1 MSQIPQANLLPKAF
15 SSLIEA
21 FGKIPGVGARTAERY
36 AYFIW
41 KADPQVAGNLAE
53 KLADLHSSIKLCPKT
68 FALIS
73 EDEDTSPLY
82 YITDRDKSQVLVVE
96 EPLDIVAIE
105 KTGGYTG
112 TYHCLGGAISPIDN
126 VGPEQL
132 KIGELIERIAEDEV
146 REVIVATN
154 ASIEGE
160 STAIYLARLIR
171 EKFPE
176 VKTSRLARGI
186 PIGVDLEYADSL
198 TLSQALK
205 GRTEI

>member
-1 MSQIPQANLLPKAF
+1 MSQNLLPKAF
-15 SSLIEA
+15 QSLIEA

-41 KADPQVAGNLAE
+41 KSDPLVAK
-53 KLADLHSSIKLCPKT
+53 KLADSLAELHDSLKLCPKT

-73 EDEDTSPLY
+73 GDEEACPLY
-82 YITDRDKSQVLVVE
+82 YSTDRDRSQVLVVE
-96 EPLDIVAIE
+96 EPLDIIAVE

-126 VGPEQL
+126 LMPEQL
-132 KIGELIERIAEDEV
+132 RVAELMERIKEDEV
-146 REVIVATN
+146 AEVIIATN

-160 STAIYLARLIR
+160 STAIYLARLIH
-171 EKFPE
+171 EKFPK

-205 GRTEI
+205 GRTDI

>member
-1 MSQIPQANLLPKAF
+1 MAQHLLPKAF
-15 SSLIEA
+15 LGLIEA

-41 KADPQVAGNLAE
+41 KSDPRTAHVLAE
-53 KLADLHSSIKLCPKT
+53 NLSGLHESVKVCPKT

-73 EDEDTSPLY
+73 EGEDESHLY
-82 YITDRDKSQVLVVE
+82 SDSSRDKTQVLVVE
-96 EPLDIVAIE
+96 EPLDIIAME
-105 KTGGYTG
+105 KTGGYNG
-112 TYHCLGGAISPIDN
+112 TYHCLGGVISPIDN
-126 VGPEQL
+126 ISPEQL
-132 KIGELIERIAEDEV
+132 KIGELLQRIQDDEV
-146 REVIVATN
+146 REVIIATN

-160 STAIYLARLIR
+160 STAIYLAKLIR
-171 EKFPE
+171 EKSHE
-176 VKTSRLARGI
+176 AKVSRLARGI

>member
-1 MSQIPQANLLPKAF
+1 MSQVLSPSLLPKAF
-15 SSLIEA
+15 SSLIDA

-41 KADPQVAGNLAE
+41 KADSRIAGS
-53 KLADLHSSIKLCPKT
+53 LADALSGLHDSVKLCPKT

-73 EDEDTSPLY
+73 EDEETSPLY
-82 YITDRDKSQVLVVE
+82 CNADRDKSQVLVVE
-96 EPLDIVAIE
+96 EPLDIVAVE
-105 KTGGYTG
+105 KTGGYSG

-126 VGPEQL
+126 MSPEQL
-132 KIGELIERIAEDEV
+132 KINELLQRIAEDDV
-146 REVIVATN
+146 KEVIIATN

-171 EKFPE
+171 QKLPE

-186 PIGVDLEYADSL
+186 PIGVDLEYTDSL

>member
-1 MSQIPQANLLPKAF
+1 MSQALLPKAF
-15 SSLIEA
+15 SSLIDA

-41 KADPQVAGNLAE
+41 KTDPAVA
-53 KLADLHSSIKLCPKT
+53 KTLADSLETLHGSVKLCPKT

-73 EDEDTSPLY
+73 EEDEVSPLY
-82 YITDRDKSQVLVVE
+82 YITGRDKSQVLVVE
-96 EPLDIVAIE
+96 EPLDIVAVE
-105 KTGGYTG
+105 KTGGYNG

-126 VGPEQL
+126 RGPDQL
-132 KIGELIERIAEDEV
+132 KITELLDRIKEDEV
-146 REVIVATN
+146 TEVIIATN

-160 STAIYLARLIR
+160 STAIYLAKLIR
-171 EKFPE
+171 EDFPD

-186 PIGVDLEYADSL
+186 PIGVDLEYTDSL

>member
-1 MSQIPQANLLPKAF
+1 MSQLLLPKAF
-15 SSLIEA
+15 AELIAA

-41 KADPQVAGNLAE
+41 KTDPIVAGNLAGS
-53 KLADLHSSIKLCPKT
+53 LADLHESIKLCPKT

-73 EDEDTSPLY
+73 EDDDESPLY
-82 YITDRDKSQVLVVE
+82 NATDRDKSQVLVVE
-96 EPLDIVAIE
+96 EPLDIIAIE

-112 TYHCLGGAISPIDN
+112 TYHCLGGAISPID
-126 VGPEQL
+126 GMTPEQL
-132 KIGELIERIAEDEV
+132 KINELLTRIKEDAV
-146 REVIVATN
+146 TEVIIATN

-171 EKFPE
+171 EKSPE

>member
-1 MSQIPQANLLPKAF
+1 MAQVLLPKAF
-15 SSLIEA
+15 LSLIEA

-41 KADPQVAGNLAE
+41 KTDRQVAE
-53 KLADLHSSIKLCPKT
+53 KLAGTLTELHDTVKLCPKT

-73 EDEDTSPLY
+73 EEEDGSHLY
-82 YITDRDKSQVLVVE
+82 HDAGRDKSQVLVVE
-96 EPLDIVAIE
+96 EPLDIIAME
-105 KTGGYTG
+105 KTGGYNG
-112 TYHCLGGAISPIDN
+112 TYHCLGGVISPIDN
-126 VGPEQL
+126 ISPEQL
-132 KIGELIERIAEDEV
+132 KIDELLERIKEDKV
-146 REVIVATN
+146 TEVIVATN

-160 STAIYLARLIR
+160 STAIYLAKLIR
-171 EKFPE
+171 EKTPN

>member
-1 MSQIPQANLLPKAF
+1 MSQVLLPKAF
-15 SSLIEA
+15 ASLIEA

-41 KADPQVAGNLAE
+41 KTDPEVAKNLANS
-53 KLADLHSSIKLCPKT
+53 LAGLHEAVKLCPKT
-68 FALIS
+68 FSLIS
-73 EDEDTSPLY
+73 EDEEVSPLY
-82 YITDRDKSQVLVVE
+82 YITGRDKSQVLVVE
-96 EPLDIVAIE
+96 EPLDIIAVE
-105 KTGGYTG
+105 KTGGYAG

-126 VGPEQL
+126 MTPEQL
-132 KIGELIERIAEDEV
+132 KIGELLERIAEDAV
-146 REVIVATN
+146 TEVIIATN

-171 EKFPE
+171 EKYPD

-186 PIGVDLEYADSL
+186 PIGVDLEYTDSL

>member
-1 MSQIPQANLLPKAF
+1 MSQVLLPNLLPKAF
-15 SSLIEA
+15 ANLIDA

-41 KADPQVAGNLAE
+41 KTDPQVANSLADSLAE
-53 KLADLHSSIKLCPKT
+53 LHGSIKLCPKT

-73 EDEDTSPLY
+73 GDEETSSLY
-82 YITDRDKSQVLVVE
+82 YSTDRDKSQVLVVE
-96 EPLDIVAIE
+96 EPLDIIAVE
-105 KTGGYTG
+105 KTGGYAG

-126 VGPEQL
+126 MTPEQL
-132 KIGELIERIAEDEV
+132 KIGELLARISEDGV
-146 REVIVATN
+146 TEVIIATN